1 MPSKKKVGLCSK
13 KKKKSLTH
21 NLQFE
26 SFRHTQ
32 NKQQKIMRTKSFLLT
47 LAVMAVGV
55 GYSTAQSVYSVN
67 AVGYVNKN
75 LLADFNLI
83 SNPLNGTNNNLSTIL
98 PVLPDGSQILT
109 WNAGAQQFNDANVY
123 FEGFGWVPD
132 APLPPGQ
139 GAFLFLPSAATVTFV
154 GEVPQGN
161 LTNAIPSNF
170 SLISHIVPQSIG
182 VEAAGL
188 PSEDGDQLLFWN
200 PAAQQFADA
209 FVYFGGFGWVPSDPA
224 PQVGEGFFY
233 FNTST
238 LRQWGRT
245 FTVN

>member
-1 MPSKKKVGLCSK
+1 
-13 KKKKSLTH
+13 
-21 NLQFE
+21 
-26 SFRHTQ
+26 
-32 NKQQKIMRTKSFLLT
+32 MRTKALLLT
-47 LAVMAVGV
+47 AALGLVGV
-55 GYSTAQSVYSVN
+55 AGVSAQSVYSVN
-67 AVGYVNKN
+67 AVGYVNRN
-75 LLADFNLI
+75 FGTNFNLM

-98 PVLPDGSQILT
+98 PILPDGAQILT
-109 WNAGAQQFNDANVY
+109 WNAALQSFNDANVY

-139 GAFLFLPSAATVTFV
+139 GAFLFMPSAATVTFV
-154 GEVPQGN
+154 GDVPQGN
-161 LTNAIPSNF
+161 LTNSIPSNF

-188 PSEDGDQLLFWN
+188 PSQDGDQILFWN
-200 PAAQQFADA
+200 QPAQQFADA
-209 FVYFGGFGWVPSDPA
+209 NVYFGGFGWVPSDPA
-224 PQVGEGFFY
+224 PQVGEAFFY